1 MSPGQP
7 PEVGGKGAS
16 QSARKGRN
24 GQCWDSPQLFR
35 AQPLPSCWVMVLL
48 VLFMPPHTYFL
59 IWQCFRNV
67 FMLDT
72 VQWPC
77 TNILLNSICI
87 INTFSITFFSL
98 DVQQY
103 CIWNPWFVVFSS
115 FLPWPI
121 SGCQYD
127 SIGHGVGN
135 SGTYIRLFY
144 FRYTDPVAANNLK
157 SIEKNK
163 MYKHRK
169 MRSFCFLRQVN
180 VCIIDPK

>member
-1 MSPGQP
+1 MGSAGTHPSSSEPSLSPV
-7 PEVGGKGAS
+7 VG
-16 QSARKGRN
+16 
-24 GQCWDSPQLFR
+24 WF
-35 AQPLPSCWVMVLL
+35 LL
-48 VLFMPPHTYFL
+48 VLFMPSHTYFL
-59 IWQCFRNV
+59 IGQYFQNV

-77 TNILLNSICI
+77 TILFNFICI

-103 CIWNPWFVVFSS
+103 RIWNPWFVVFSN

-121 SGCQYD
+121 SSCQYD
-127 SIGHGVGN
+127 GIGHGVGN
-135 SGTYIRLFY
+135 SGTYIPLFY
-144 FRYTDPVAANNLK
+144 FWYTDPVAANKLQ

-169 MRSFCFLRQVN
+169 VKSLCFLRQCMYN
-180 VCIIDPK
+180 WFKIICMYLKYDLKKNPPMWPPAGI